1 MEYLKADGFDES
13 MIGVAAIWRDGTR
26 VDVLVYDADIMVDLL
41 MKRDGMTMEEA
52 YEYVTYNVEGAYM
65 GEMTPVYVWKQKLED
80 LYD

>member
-1 MEYLKADGFDES
+1 

-26 VDVLVYDADIMVDLL
+26 VDVLVYDADIMVDIL